1 MAVTVTVS
9 SKGQIV
15 LPAHIREK
23 AHVKQ
28 GDRLLVDL
36 VGNKIIIEPL
46 NKPERK
52 DWKRIIQETAG
63 SWKDIDP
70 NYVDELRTAF
80 TARLDENQ

>member
-28 GDRLLVDL
+28 GDTLLVDL

-46 NKPERK
+46 NIPERK
-52 DWKRIIQETAG
+52 DWKRIIQKTAG

-70 NYVDELRTAF
+70 NYVDELRAAF
-80 TARLDENQ
+80 TARLVENQ